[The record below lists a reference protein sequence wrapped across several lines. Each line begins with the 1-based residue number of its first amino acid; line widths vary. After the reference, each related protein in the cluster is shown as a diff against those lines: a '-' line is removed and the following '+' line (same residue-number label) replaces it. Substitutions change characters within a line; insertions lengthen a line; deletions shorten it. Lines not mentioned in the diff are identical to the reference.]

1 MIRGEWV
8 ISFAKSHSRECAL
21 PMKATPKAVSITA
34 NTKMNFAHCTRLSWL
49 LPAEGRLLC
58 KVIIN
63 KIHQLVNPYNK
74 KKTCCMDDSYCIQ
87 VHLVTMELHPPF
99 LTG

>member
-34 NTKMNFAHCTRLSWL
+34 NTKMNFAH
-49 LPAEGRLLC
+49 
-58 KVIIN
+58 
-63 KIHQLVNPYNK
+63 
-74 KKTCCMDDSYCIQ
+74 DSHGYCQ
-87 VHLVTMELHPPF
+87 QKGGCYVK
-99 LTG
+99 

>member
-8 ISFAKSHSRECAL
+8 ISFAKSHSSRECVL

-74 KKTCCMDDSYCIQ
+74 KKHAVSGADLGGARHVSF
-87 VHLVTMELHPPF
+87 EPPF
-99 LTG
+99 C

>member
-74 KKTCCMDDSYCIQ
+74 KKHAVWMIQ